1 MNYLAHLYLAE
12 DTPESCIGNLL
23 GDFVK
28 GSLENHQFRYSQE
41 ILKGIKTHRQVD
53 FFTDT
58 HLVYRKSKQRLNKI
72 HRHFSGVIIDIFY
85 DHFLAKNW
93 SFFASDSLE
102 LFSQNIYRILENNRL
117 ILPERMQRVLPVMKA
132 ENWLV
137 LYRDFPGIELTFQRL
152 SRRVKRENNL
162 LLAIEDLEQNY
173 VEIEA
178 DFLAFFPQAIDFVR
192 QNR

>member
-28 GSLENHQFRYSQE
+28 GTLANYHFRYSQE
-41 ILKGIKTHRQVD
+41 ILKGIETHRKVD
-53 FFTDT
+53 CFTDT
-58 HLVYRKSKQRLNKI
+58 HIIYRESKQRLNKV

-93 SFFASDSLE
+93 SFFSSESLDE
-102 LFSQNIYRILENNRL
+102 FSQKIYRILDNNQL
-117 ILPERMQRVLPVMKA
+117 ILPEKIQRFLPAMKA

-137 LYRDFPGIELTFQRL
+137 LYRDFPGIELTFKRL

-162 LLAIEDLEQNY
+162 FLAIDDLEQNY
-173 VEIEA
+173 VEIET
-178 DFLAFFPQAIDFVR
+178 DFLAFFPQAIDYVR

>member
-28 GSLENHQFRYSQE
+28 GALTNYHFRYSQE
-41 ILKGIKTHRQVD
+41 ILKGIETHRKVD
-53 FFTDT
+53 CFTDT
-58 HLVYRKSKQRLNKI
+58 HIIYRKSKQRLNKV

-93 SFFASDSLE
+93 SFFSSESLDE
-102 LFSQNIYRILENNRL
+102 FSQKVYRILENNRL
-117 ILPERMQRVLPVMKA
+117 ILPEKMQRLLPAMKA

-137 LYRDFPGIELTFQRL
+137 LYRDVRGIELTFKRL

-162 LLAIEDLEQNY
+162 LLAIEDLEHNY
-173 VEIEA
+173 VEIES
-178 DFLAFFPQAIDFVR
+178 DFLIFFPQAIDYVR